1 MWLSR
6 SRVQYRTFL
15 QILELSVGKYL
26 TIATERSFISDH
38 DPIHPPTGIG
48 YHEEPT
54 MSDEVL
60 GPDGADVEARDPRR
74 WLILAVM
81 SLGTLI
87 VFLDLTV
94 VNTALPAISV
104 DLGAS
109 TSELQW
115 IVDAYVLVL
124 AGLLMFAG
132 SVGDRFGRKR
142 WMTFGLLV
150 FGAGSVIGALASDV
164 PMLIIG
170 RATQGLGAAFVLPAT
185 LSIVTNT
192 FQRDERGKAIAV
204 WTAVGGMGI
213 GLGPAVGGF
222 LVDQWNWAA
231 AFWIHI
237 PIIALALV
245 GQVVVKESRDE
256 RDIGLDVPGAITAT
270 LGISTLVFAII
281 QGNEAGWTSP
291 LIVGSFAFSAALLGL
306 FLYVETHASD
316 PMLPLRFF
324 RNRDFTGSVLILGAM
339 FFAGPATF
347 FFLTQ
352 FFQIVQGKSPLEAG
366 LLILPNAGAIVLA
379 SAIAPPL
386 GKAIGPRRT
395 VMIAMSIMTAAVL
408 ILTTISA
415 DWSAGIE
422 IGTIM
427 LFGFGFGLGM
437 PSLTDMVMA
446 SVPIEEAGVG
456 SAVNDVARELGS
468 ALGVAVLGTFISG
481 IYRSNVEQELE
492 GQVPND
498 VIEAATEGIGVVAA
512 TLPSLPADVAATTFQ
527 GASTAFIDA
536 MNAGFWFSAAVL
548 ASSVG
553 LAAWLLPNTA
563 RTDQVL
569 RGAQVHPSLE
579 RVPAT
584 LSAAANTG
592 TPDEQSFG
600 TEPDTLTPQQE
611 R

>member
-1 MWLSR
+1 LVTGTPIR
-6 SRVQYRTFL
+6 PPG
-15 QILELSVGKYL
+15 VGQRKEN
-26 TIATERSFISDH
+26 AVSN
-38 DPIHPPTGIG
+38 
-48 YHEEPT
+48 
-54 MSDEVL
+54 EVL
-60 GPDGADVEARDPRR
+60 SPEGADVEARDPRR
-74 WLILAVM
+74 WLVLAVM

-109 TSELQW
+109 TSQLQW

-132 SVGDRFGRKR
+132 SVGDRFGRRR

-150 FGAGSVIGALASDV
+150 FGAGSVIGALADDV
-164 PMLIIG
+164 TMLIIG

-192 FQRDERGKAIAV
+192 FQRDERAKAIAI

-213 GLGPAVGGF
+213 GLGPAVGGY
-222 LVDQWNWAA
+222 LVDRWDWAA

-237 PIIALALV
+237 PILALALI

-256 RDIGLDVPGAITAT
+256 RNIGLDVPGAITAT
-270 LGISTLVFAII
+270 LGISTLVFGII
-281 QGNEAGWTSP
+281 QGNESGWTSP

-306 FLYVETHASD
+306 FIYVERKAAH

-386 GKAIGPRRT
+386 AKAIGPRRT

-408 ILTTISA
+408 ILATVSA

-422 IGTIM
+422 IATIM

-446 SVPIEEAGVG
+446 SVPVEDAGVG

-481 IYRSNVEQELE
+481 IYRSNVQAELE
-492 GQVPND
+492 GQVPD
-498 VIEAATEGIGVVAA
+498 EVVEAATEGIGVVAGA
-512 TLPSLPADVAATTFQ
+512 LPSLPPDVASVTFE
-527 GASTAFIDA
+527 GASAAFIDA
-536 MNAGFWFSAAVL
+536 MNLGFFFSAAVL
-548 ASSVG
+548 ASGVG
-553 LAAWLLPNTA
+553 LAAWLLPNQA

-569 RGAQVHPSLE
+569 REAEVDPTPE

-584 LSAAANTG
+584 ISAA
-592 TPDEQSFG
+592 PE
-600 TEPDTLTPQQE
+600 
-611 R
+611 

>member
-1 MWLSR
+1 
-6 SRVQYRTFL
+6 
-15 QILELSVGKYL
+15 
-26 TIATERSFISDH
+26 
-38 DPIHPPTGIG
+38 
-48 YHEEPT
+48 
-54 MSDEVL
+54 MSNEVL
-60 GPDGADVEARDPRR
+60 SPERADAEARDPRR

-150 FGAGSVIGALASDV
+150 FGAGSVIGALAGDV

-222 LVDQWNWAA
+222 LVDQWGWAA

-237 PIIALALV
+237 PIIALALI

-291 LIVGSFAFSAALLGL
+291 LIVGSFAFSAAMLGL
-306 FLYVETHASD
+306 FLYVETHATD

-386 GKAIGPRRT
+386 AKAIGPRRT

-422 IGTIM
+422 IATIM

-446 SVPIEEAGVG
+446 SVPIEDAGVG

-468 ALGVAVLGTFISG
+468 ALGVAILGTFISG

-492 GQVPND
+492 GRVPND

-527 GASTAFIDA
+527 GASTAFVDA
-536 MNAGFWFSAAVL
+536 MNSGFWFSAAVL

-569 RGAQVHPSLE
+569 RETEHDPSPK

-584 LSAAANTG
+584 LSAAANTSDLDEPSPNQSP
-592 TPDEQSFG
+592 TQPD
-600 TEPDTLTPQQE
+600 PQTRQQKT
-611 R
+611 

>member
-1 MWLSR
+1 
-6 SRVQYRTFL
+6 
-15 QILELSVGKYL
+15 
-26 TIATERSFISDH
+26 
-38 DPIHPPTGIG
+38 
-48 YHEEPT
+48 

-60 GPDGADVEARDPRR
+60 SPEGAEVEARDPRR

-150 FGAGSVIGALASDV
+150 FGAGSVIGALARDV
-164 PMLIIG
+164 PMLLIG

-270 LGISTLVFAII
+270 LGISTLVCLTGDHYDDLIRIAPQKLANGTEMWLLAHPDLRDTAPVLSPIPLS
-281 QGNEAGWTSP
+281 EPTSP
-291 LIVGSFAFSAALLGL
+291 
-306 FLYVETHASD
+306 Y
-316 PMLPLRFF
+316 
-324 RNRDFTGSVLILGAM
+324 
-339 FFAGPATF
+339 
-347 FFLTQ
+347 
-352 FFQIVQGKSPLEAG
+352 
-366 LLILPNAGAIVLA
+366 
-379 SAIAPPL
+379 
-386 GKAIGPRRT
+386 
-395 VMIAMSIMTAAVL
+395 
-408 ILTTISA
+408 
-415 DWSAGIE
+415 
-422 IGTIM
+422 
-427 LFGFGFGLGM
+427 
-437 PSLTDMVMA
+437 
-446 SVPIEEAGVG
+446 
-456 SAVNDVARELGS
+456 
-468 ALGVAVLGTFISG
+468 
-481 IYRSNVEQELE
+481 
-492 GQVPND
+492 
-498 VIEAATEGIGVVAA
+498 
-512 TLPSLPADVAATTFQ
+512 
-527 GASTAFIDA
+527 
-536 MNAGFWFSAAVL
+536 
-548 ASSVG
+548 
-553 LAAWLLPNTA
+553 
-563 RTDQVL
+563 
-569 RGAQVHPSLE
+569 
-579 RVPAT
+579 
-584 LSAAANTG
+584 
-592 TPDEQSFG
+592 
-600 TEPDTLTPQQE
+600 
-611 R
+611 

>member
-1 MWLSR
+1 VS
-6 SRVQYRTFL
+6 
-15 QILELSVGKYL
+15 E
-26 TIATERSFISDH
+26 A
-38 DPIHPPTGIG
+38 
-48 YHEEPT
+48 T
-54 MSDEVL
+54 MSPAGTET
-60 GPDGADVEARDPRR
+60 EARDPRR

-94 VNTALPAISV
+94 VNTALPAISL

-109 TSELQW
+109 TSQLQW
-115 IVDAYVLVL
+115 IVDAYVLTL

-150 FGAGSVIGALASDV
+150 FGLGSVVGGLADDV
-164 PMLIIG
+164 AMLIIA
-170 RATQGLGAAFVLPAT
+170 RAIQGLGAAFVLPAT

-192 FQRDERGKAIAV
+192 FQRDERGKAIAI

-213 GLGPAVGGF
+213 GLGPAIGGY
-222 LVDQWNWAA
+222 LVDRWDWNA

-237 PIIALALV
+237 PIIALALL
-245 GQVVVKESRDE
+245 GQVVVKESRDP
-256 RDIGLDVPGAITAT
+256 RNIGIDVPGAITAT
-270 LGISTLVFAII
+270 LGISAFVFGII
-281 QGNEAGWTSP
+281 QGNEEGWTSP
-291 LIVGSFAFSAALLGL
+291 LIIGSFAAAATMLAL
-306 FLYVETHASD
+306 FIYVENRATD

-324 RNRDFTGSVLILGAM
+324 KNRDFTGSVVILGMM

-352 FFQIVQGKSPLEAG
+352 FFQIVQGKNPLEAG
-366 LLILPNAGAIVLA
+366 LLILPNALAIVLA
-379 SAIAPPL
+379 SAIAPRL
-386 GKAIGPRRT
+386 ASAIGPRRI
-395 VMIAMSIMTAAVL
+395 VMLAMSIMTSAAI
-408 ILTTISA
+408 ILTTVSA

-437 PSLTDMVMA
+437 PSLTDNVMA
-446 SVPIEEAGVG
+446 SVPIEDAGVG

-468 ALGVAVLGTFISG
+468 ALGVAVLGTFISS
-481 IYRSNVEQELE
+481 IYRTNVDQQLT
-492 GQVPND
+492 GQVPAD
-498 VIEAATEGIGVVAA
+498 VVEAATEGIGVVAG

-536 MNAGFWFSAAVL
+536 MNSGFWFSAAIL
-548 ASSVG
+548 GSAVG

-563 RTDQVL
+563 RTEQVL
-569 RGAQVHPSLE
+569 RQGLTTDDQPL

-584 LSAAANTG
+584 LSAAANEL
-592 TPDEQSFG
+592 DEV
-600 TEPDTLTPQQE
+600 
-611 R
+611 